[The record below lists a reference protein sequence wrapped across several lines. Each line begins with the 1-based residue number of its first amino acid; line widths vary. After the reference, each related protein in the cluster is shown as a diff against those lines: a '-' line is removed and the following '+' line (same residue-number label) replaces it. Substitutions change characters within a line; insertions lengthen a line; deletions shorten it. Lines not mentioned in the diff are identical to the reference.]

1 MTPRKGKKFR
11 RVEVVEDLR
20 LTHPHAAGID
30 VHAAVHFVAVP
41 AEDEPK
47 GFINP
52 DAKLPAGVRKFATN
66 TADLEAIAAWLKDCG
81 VKTIAMESTGVYWI
95 PLFELLASLGF
106 EVILVDPRQTKH
118 APGRPKSDVLDCQW
132 IQRLHSYGL
141 LMASF
146 RPADEIVV
154 WRGYQRQREM
164 LVRYAAQHV
173 QHMQK
178 AMEEMNVKLTE
189 VVSDIAGQT
198 GMKIIKDIVRGVREP
213 PCSGELFARLL
224 LGAVARHG
232 LH

>member
-41 AEDEPK
+41 AEDVPK

-106 EVILVDPRQTKH
+106 EVILVDRVRPSMRRVGPR
-118 APGRPKSDVLDCQW
+118 AMCW
-132 IQRLHSYGL
+132 IANGS
-141 LMASF
+141 
-146 RPADEIVV
+146 
-154 WRGYQRQREM
+154 
-164 LVRYAAQHV
+164 
-173 QHMQK
+173 
-178 AMEEMNVKLTE
+178 
-189 VVSDIAGQT
+189 
-198 GMKIIKDIVRGVREP
+198 
-213 PCSGELFARLL
+213 SGCTAT
-224 LGAVARHG
+224 VC
-232 LH
+232 